1 MTDKTNAD
9 VQRDA
14 IFEVMGRYCENVEA
28 GLDERWSKLKVDLF
42 DTSPQEVAGALL
54 ARQATLTTQL
64 TRSPGNWNGHTA
76 PLFLR
81 SMVDAH
87 ISLAW
92 VLRDPATRAKQF
104 ILYGLGQEKLILE
117 HLKQYQSEA
126 TDPDDRMTRMIEIRE
141 DWLNSQRRD
150 FMTEVNVGSWSGQN
164 TREMAEEADC
174 SGLYKYAY
182 LPFSG
187 VTHNMWQHIAVY
199 NLRPCTNALHK
210 YHRIPSMEDVPLD
223 PDYVYRSAKYVSRSY
238 EAFDSSFGVEC
249 ETELPVKFFVREM
262 NALSGED
269 IDPLVE
275 PDGND
280 SSPPEDA

>member
-1 MTDKTNAD
+1 MSDTETEHIDHR
-9 VQRDA
+9 VA
-14 IFEVMGRYCENVEA
+14 IIDMMDRYCEAVQL
-28 GLDERWSKLKVDLF
+28 GLSERWSKLEVDLF
-42 DTSPQEVAGALL
+42 NTAPHEVAGALI
-54 ARQATLTTQL
+54 ARQATLTVQL
-64 TRSPGNWNGHTA
+64 ARSPGNWNGHIA

-92 VLRDPATRAKQF
+92 VLRDPEVRATQF

-117 HLKQYQSEA
+117 HLKQHQA
-126 TDPDDRMTRMIEIRE
+126 DAANPDDRMAEMIEVRE
-141 DWLNSQRRD
+141 GWLNSQRHD

-187 VTHNMWQHIAVY
+187 VTHNMWQHIAIY
-199 NLRPCTNALHK
+199 NLKPCTNALHK
-210 YHRIPSMEDVPLD
+210 YHRIPSMDDMPLD

-238 EAFDSSFGVEC
+238 ELFDSVFGTTC
-249 ETELPVKFFVREM
+249 DSELPVEWFVREM
-262 NALSGED
+262 NALTGED

-275 PDGND
+275 PDAPDG
-280 SSPPEDA
+280 E